1 MKFQLDISSL
11 ITLARNELWP
21 QEGSVSVYR
30 DREYFFMFSPQG
42 PIGMFVPSHAYSGAD
57 IYIWEGVP
65 RLFVRPVVV
74 HEIVEADLRICQNAQ
89 GAAHSLAR
97 RVDRLIAK
105 ELLSENDFI
114 KYELFRSQVEFPSY
128 APHRSP

>member
-1 MKFQLDISSL
+1 MS
-11 ITLARNELWP
+11 
-21 QEGSVSVYR
+21 
-30 DREYFFMFSPQG
+30 SPQG

-105 ELLSENDFI
+105 ELFPRKILNFEKFL
-114 KYELFRSQVEFPSY
+114 KLFCLLRD
-128 APHRSP
+128 RKIIR